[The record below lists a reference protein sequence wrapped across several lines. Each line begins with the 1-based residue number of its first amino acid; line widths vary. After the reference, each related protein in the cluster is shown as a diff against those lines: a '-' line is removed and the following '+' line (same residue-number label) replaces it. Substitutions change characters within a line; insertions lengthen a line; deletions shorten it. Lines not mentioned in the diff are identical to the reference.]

1 MSPWP
6 FPPTTSSTCWFAPKA
21 AFAPVTS
28 ANQIALEAFGGD
40 SVDVDLFGPPG
51 AEDAFVVHARLRRL
65 ADGAVSDVVSVPAQ
79 LDPTETVRT
88 EWVGCSAGAPV
99 PSAFALG
106 AILMAAARRRRQ
118 R

>member
-1 MSPWP
+1 M
-6 FPPTTSSTCWFAPKA
+6 
-21 AFAPVTS
+21 TS

-65 ADGAVSDVVSVPAQ
+65 ADGAVSDVVSVPVE